1 MQPHALIVGGS
12 MAGLMTAGLFREAG
26 WKATLFERTAG
37 DLAGRGAGLGISLEL
52 LKVMKRVQARF
63 DPSIGVAHRS
73 WLWLDAK
80 GETVLDYPKPSM
92 GSAWSRV
99 YQALRQT
106 IPAEIYRS
114 GMSSERVEQ
123 EHLGVTAIFADGSRA
138 TGDLLVAADG
148 VFSAVRAQFLPEVQP
163 RYAGYVAWRGIVEE
177 RDLPRETLATVSG
190 RIVACFPEGEMLL
203 AMPVPGIGPE
213 IGEDMREGHRRCYFI
228 WYRPADEKN
237 LADLFTDASGRR
249 HGAAIPPPLIRP
261 EFIRAMKARAS
272 QIFAP
277 QIAAVVERTAAPLL
291 QAITDLECPRLVF
304 GRVVLTGDA
313 AFVARP
319 HVAAGV
325 TKAALNA
332 ECLADSLAAS
342 GGDIA
347 AGLAA
352 YERSQLD
359 FGRRLVAHSRHLGA
373 YLEAQTKP
381 GAPAAELARDPAR
394 IIREYGAPHL
404 IHELTPGHLQAMRL

>member
-1 MQPHALIVGGS
+1 
-12 MAGLMTAGLFREAG
+12 MAGLMAAGLFRAAG
-26 WKATLFERTAG
+26 WQATLFERTRG
-37 DLAGRGAGLGISLEL
+37 DLTGRGAGLGISLEL
-52 LKVMKRVQARF
+52 LKVMKRVGARF
-63 DPSIGVAHRS
+63 DPSIGVVHRS
-73 WLWLDAK
+73 WLWLAADGKTAF
-80 GETVLDYPKPSM
+80 ELAKPSM

-106 IPAEIYRS
+106 VPAEIYRA
-114 GMSSERVEQ
+114 GMSVERVEQ
-123 EHLGVTAIFADGSRA
+123 DESGVAAIFADGSRA
-138 TGDLLVAADG
+138 EGDLLVAADG
-148 VFSAVRAQFLPEVQP
+148 VLSTVRAQFLPEIQP

-177 RDLPRETLATVSG
+177 RDLPRETQEIVSG

-203 AMPVPGIGPE
+203 AMPVPGIG
-213 IGEDMREGHRRCYFI
+213 EDVRPGHRRCYFI
-228 WYRPADEKN
+228 WYRPADEAA
-237 LADLFTDASGRR
+237 LADLFTDATGRH

-261 EFIRAMKARAS
+261 EFIRAMKARAAAV
-272 QIFAP
+272 FAP
-277 QIAAVVERTAAPLL
+277 PIAAVVEHTAQPLL
-291 QAITDLECPRLVF
+291 QAITDLECPKLVF

-313 AFVARP
+313 GFVARP

-332 ECLADSLAAS
+332 ECLVDSLIAG

-359 FGRRLVAHSRHLGA
+359 FGRRLVAYSRYLGT
-373 YLEAQTKP
+373 YLEAQTRP
-381 GAPAAELARDPAR
+381 DAPAAELSRDPAR

-404 IHELTPGHLQAMRL
+404 IHDLTPEHLQAMRV